1 MRTIAIEEH
10 FLSRGFREVMQR
22 HASNQGGALPPTPRI
37 TAERQVKLADLDT
50 LRLQDMD
57 TSGIDLQ
64 VISDIGSAVAPRPG
78 DEGVQL
84 AREANDQLA
93 EACAVHPDRFAGF
106 ATLPMTKPE
115 AAADE
120 LERVVRSLGLKGA
133 MIFGTTNGRFLDDP
147 AFLPVLERAA
157 ALSVPIYLHPTLPPA
172 SVREAYYTGLDPA
185 VGLVL
190 ATSGWGWHSEVGL
203 HALRLIV
210 AGVFDRLPT
219 LQIII
224 GHMGEMIPF
233 MLARINDIL
242 TPMVKQLQQPVPAYF
257 LRNFHITT
265 SGFFTDPPLLLAMQV
280 MGADR
285 ILFAVDYPLST
296 NEQGRAFLDHASVS
310 PADKEKISHLNAERL
325 LRLAHRSSEHE
336 GDASS

>member
-1 MRTIAIEEH
+1 MRTIALEEH
-10 FLSRGFREVMQR
+10 CLSRGFREVIQSNA
-22 HASNQGGALPPTPRI
+22 ASQGGGTQPPPTM
-37 TAERQVKLADLDT
+37 TAERQARLADLDT

-64 VISDIGSAVAPRPG
+64 VLSDIGSSLAPRSG

-84 AREANDQLA
+84 ARESNDQVA
-93 EACAVHPDRFAGF
+93 EAIAAHPDRFAGF
-106 ATLPMTKPE
+106 ATLPMTEPG
-115 AAADE
+115 AAVDE
-120 LERVVRSLGLKGA
+120 LERAVRSLGLKGA

-147 AFLPVLERAA
+147 AFLPVLKGAA
-157 ALSVPIYLHPTLPPA
+157 ALSVPIYLHPTMPPA
-172 SVREAYYTGLDPA
+172 PVREAYYSGLDPA
-185 VGLVL
+185 VGFVL
-190 ATSGWGWHSEVGL
+190 STSGWGWHSEVGI
-203 HALRLIV
+203 HALRLIL

-233 MLARINDIL
+233 MLARIDDTL
-242 TPMVKQLQQPVPAYF
+242 TPMAKQLQQPVSEYF
-257 LRNFHITT
+257 LHHFHITT

-285 ILFAVDYPLST
+285 IMFSVDYPFST
-296 NEQGRAFLDHASVS
+296 NEQGRAFLDHASLS

-325 LRLAHRSSEHE
+325 LSLAQ
-336 GDASS
+336 A

>member
-10 FLSRGFREVMQR
+10 FLAKGFREVLQS
-22 HASNQGGALPPTPRI
+22 HASSPAGVLNPMM
-37 TAERQVKLADLDT
+37 TAERQMRLADLDT

-64 VISDIGSAVAPRPG
+64 VISDMGATLAPRPG
-78 DEGVQL
+78 NEGVQL

-93 EACAVHPDRFAGF
+93 QACATHPDRFAGF
-106 ATLPMTKPE
+106 ATLPMTQPE

-120 LERVVRSLGLKGA
+120 LERAVRSLGLKGP
-133 MIFGTTNGRFLDDP
+133 MIYGTTNGRFLDDP

-157 ALSVPIYLHPTLPPA
+157 ALSVPIYLHPAEPSTP
-172 SVREAYYTGLDPA
+172 VREAYYTGLDPA
-185 VGLVL
+185 VGIVL

-203 HALRLIV
+203 HALRLIL

-233 MLARINDIL
+233 MLARIQDML
-242 TPMVKQLQQPVPAYF
+242 TPVAKQLQQPMPEYF
-257 LRNFHITT
+257 LHNFYITT
-265 SGFFTDPPLLLAMQV
+265 SGFFTDPPLLLALQV
-280 MGADR
+280 VGADR
-285 ILFAVDYPLST
+285 IIFSVDYPFSA
-296 NEQGRAFLDHASVS
+296 NEQGRAFLDHASIS

-325 LRLAHRSSEHE
+325 LGLEQA
-336 GDASS
+336 

>member
-10 FLSRGFREVMQR
+10 FLAKGFREAMQS
-22 HASNQGGALPPTPRI
+22 HASSLGGVLHPLM
-37 TAERQVKLADLDT
+37 TAERQVKLADLGSI
-50 LRLQDMD
+50 RLQDMD
-57 TSGIDLQ
+57 LGGIDLQ
-64 VISDIGSAVAPRPG
+64 VISNITSVVAPRPL

-93 EACAVHPDRFAGF
+93 EACAAHSDRFAGF

-120 LERVVRSLGLKGA
+120 LERAVRSLGLKGP
-133 MIFGTTNGRFLDDP
+133 MIYGTTNGRFLDDP

-157 ALSVPIYLHPTLPPA
+157 ALSVPIYLHPAEPSTP
-172 SVREAYYTGLDPA
+172 VREAYYTGLDPA
-185 VGLVL
+185 VGIVL

-203 HALRLIV
+203 HALRLIL

-224 GHMGEMIPF
+224 GHMGEMIPL
-233 MLARINDIL
+233 MLARIQDML
-242 TPMVKQLQQPVPAYF
+242 TPVAKQLQQPVPEYF
-257 LRNFHITT
+257 LHNFHMTT
-265 SGFFTDPPLLLAMQV
+265 SGFFTDPPLLLALQV
-280 MGADR
+280 VGADR
-285 ILFAVDYPLST
+285 IIFSVDYPFSA
-296 NEQGRAFLDHASVS
+296 NEQGRAFLDHASIS

-325 LRLAHRSSEHE
+325 LGLEQA
-336 GDASS
+336 